1 MTPTSQQRYI
11 RYKRLTIALA
21 VITVLAAA
29 LAALVIFWLPGYAKS
44 QLEIHLSDYL
54 QRPVT
59 VASIELKPRT
69 LELTVQ
75 GFRIDEKMDT
85 AETRPVLFSF
95 NTLHIGVSFESLK
108 QRAPIVT
115 SITLSEPQLRL
126 VRKNKDQLNIS
137 DILERLQQPSDKKDT
152 ANDQGIPFSIS
163 NIAIQ
168 GGRIEFIDQYENAG
182 HTLSEINLSVPIAAN
197 INSTQENWIEPRFSA
212 KINDAPLSI
221 DGKLRLFTNVREAAV
236 AIKLNDVDLN
246 RYNRY
251 VTLPEGIHLLS
262 GFYDSDLNLSFA
274 QEPDKAPEISI
285 TGTTSLRQL
294 AIKNNAVAAPY
305 QSSLKKLNIVLSN
318 VDLGGK
324 KPARIKLSIDQAQ
337 LTREGEKEP
346 ALSFAK
352 LAIPDITIN
361 TAAQKIGLGNIA
373 LDGFSTTLRR
383 DAQGNLD
390 LSRLFSSTGAPVQTQ
405 TQTQA
410 PVAEIAQQVAAR
422 IPIPARKPSHSASPV
437 KNTEKV
443 MEQRDVARAD
453 TRKNKPD
460 AAEKPW
466 IPQLKSIQLKA
477 AKLHYEDLSMTK
489 VTPMIVDSLDL
500 ALEDIDLDGVKP
512 LQLTMQGRVNQHGS
526 IKASGALAWS
536 PLSAD
541 LLLDLTAVDLVS
553 LQGWLGD
560 KLTALLTSGDISFA
574 GNIKA
579 SGEPLRI
586 KVNGDGKLANFNI
599 FDSKNAYDLLHW
611 KKLDINRFNF
621 SNDPLQVDIG
631 ALYLSDFFA
640 RMTILPDGS
649 LNLKQII
656 QTEKPAEPVTP
667 VAAAESKD
675 HGTAGA
681 KNETPVHIA
690 KIYLQQGNI
699 NFNDRFIKPNYRAN
713 LTALTGQIG
722 PLYPGKSGKIDIRGM
737 VSKTAP
743 LHIHGTIDPF
753 SSQLLMD
760 LVAQVKDIDLP
771 PFSPYSGKYIG
782 YEIEKGKLSADV
794 NYQIENGALS
804 ADNKIFLDQFTLGE
818 KVESENAV
826 SLPLDLAITLLK
838 NRRGEI
844 NLHLPL
850 KGSLDDPDFN
860 LGDIVFNAFI
870 NMISKAITSPFALLG
885 SVFEGGEELS
895 EISFAPGFAEIE
907 ADAVPRLKSLA
918 DILTDRPPLK
928 LEISGHIDP
937 ETDYEGLKQAM
948 LQNKV
953 KAQKISEDT
962 KKGIASGTL
971 ANITLTPKE
980 YSKYLEIAY
989 KKEPFEKPKNAVGMV
1004 KSIPDSEMEQLMLT
1018 HTVITD
1024 GDLQALAE
1032 NRATAARNWLVEN
1045 GGISGERIF
1054 VVGVHESDDSDKKI
1068 GSKAEFSLK

>member
-1 MTPTSQQRYI
+1 MTPTSQQRHF
-11 RYKRLTIALA
+11 RYKRLSIVLGVIAVVVAALIALA
-21 VITVLAAA
+21 T
-29 LAALVIFWLPGYAKS
+29 FWLPGYAKS
-44 QLEIHLSDYL
+44 QLEIHLSEYL

-75 GFRIDEKMDT
+75 GFRIDEKTDA
-85 AETRPVLFSF
+85 AEARPVLFSF

-108 QRAPIVT
+108 HRAPVVT
-115 SITLSEPQLRL
+115 SITLSEPHMRL

-137 DILERLQQPSDKKDT
+137 DILERLQQPSDKENT
-152 ANDQGIPFSIS
+152 ASDQGTPFSIS

-168 GGRIEFIDQYENAG
+168 GGRVEFIDQYENTG
-182 HTLSEINLSVPIAAN
+182 HTVSEINLSIPVAAN
-197 INSTQENWIEPRFSA
+197 INSAQENWIEPRFSA
-212 KINDAPLSI
+212 KINDAPLTI
-221 DGKLRLFTNVREAAV
+221 DGKLRLFTAAQEAVV
-236 AIKLNDVDLN
+236 AIKLDNADLT

-251 VTLPEGIHLLS
+251 VALPEGTHLLS
-262 GFYDSDLNLSFA
+262 GFYDSDLNLNFT

-294 AIKNNAVAAPY
+294 ALKNNAVATPY
-305 QSSLKKLNIVLSN
+305 QTSLKKLHIVLSN
-318 VDLGGK
+318 VDLGNQ
-324 KPARIKLSIDQAQ
+324 KPARIKLNIDQAL

-352 LAIPDITIN
+352 LVIPDITIN
-361 TAAQKIGLGNIA
+361 TATQKIGLGTIA

-390 LSRLFSSTGAPVQTQ
+390 LSRLFSPAGAPAQTAQ
-405 TQTQA
+405 TK
-410 PVAEIAQQVAAR
+410 QQVVAH
-422 IPIPARKPSHSASPV
+422 IPIPARKPSRPASPV
-437 KNTEKV
+437 KITEKV
-443 MEQRDVARAD
+443 TEQRDVAVED
-453 TRKNKPD
+453 TNNKNKPD
-460 AAEKPW
+460 ATEKPW
-466 IPQLKSIQLKA
+466 TPQLKSIQLKA
-477 AKLHYEDLSMTK
+477 AKLRYEDLSMTK

-500 ALEDIDLDGVKP
+500 TLDDIDLNGIKP

-536 PLSAD
+536 PLAAD

-579 SGEPLRI
+579 GGEPLKI
-586 KVNGDGKLANFNI
+586 QVNGDGKLANFNI

-621 SNDPLQVDIG
+621 SNDPLHVDIG

-656 QTEKPAEPVTP
+656 QTEKPAPP
-667 VAAAESKD
+667 AAAVAAVESKE
-675 HGTAGA
+675 HGAAGA
-681 KNETPVHIA
+681 KGETPVHIA

-737 VSKTAP
+737 VGKTAP

-760 LVAQVKDIDLP
+760 IMAQVKDIDLP
-771 PFSPYSGKYIG
+771 PFSPYSGKYVG

-794 NYQIENGALS
+794 NYQIENGALT

-818 KVESENAV
+818 KVESEDAV

-850 KGSLDDPDFN
+850 KGSIDDPDFN

-907 ADAVPRLKSLA
+907 ADSAARLKALAGILA
-918 DILTDRPPLK
+918 DRPSLK

-948 LQNKV
+948 LQRKV
-953 KAQKISEDT
+953 KAQKIAEET

-989 KKEPFEKPKNAVGMV
+989 KKESFEKPKNAVGLT
-1004 KSIPDSEMEQLMLT
+1004 KSIPDAEMEQLMLT
-1018 HTVITD
+1018 HTAITD
-1024 GDLQALAE
+1024 SDLQALAE

-1054 VVGVHESDDSDKKI
+1054 VVGAHENEDSGKKI

>member
-1 MTPTSQQRYI
+1 MTPTSQQRYF

-21 VITVLAAA
+21 VITVLVAA
-29 LAALVIFWLPGYAKS
+29 LAALAIFWLPGYAKS

-75 GFRIDEKMDT
+75 GFRIDEKTDT
-85 AETRPVLFSF
+85 AEARPVLFSF
-95 NTLHIGVSFESLK
+95 NTLHMGVSFESLK

-126 VRKNKDQLNIS
+126 VRKSKDQLNIS
-137 DILERLQQPSDKKDT
+137 DILERLQQPSEKED
-152 ANDQGIPFSIS
+152 AENDQSIPFSIS

-168 GGRIEFIDQYENAG
+168 GGRVEFIDQYENAG
-182 HTLSEINLSVPIAAN
+182 HTLSEINLSIPVAAN

-221 DGKLRLFTNVREAAV
+221 DGKLRPFTATREAAM
-236 AIKLNDVDLN
+236 AIKFNNVDLN

-262 GFYDSDLNLSFA
+262 GFYDSDLNLNFA
-274 QEPDKAPEISI
+274 QQRDKAPEISL
-285 TGTTSLRQL
+285 TGTASLRQL
-294 AIKNNAVAAPY
+294 AIKNNAVAVPY

-324 KPARIKLSIDQAQ
+324 KPARIKLNIDQAQ

-361 TAAQKIGLGNIA
+361 TAAQKIGLGTIA

-383 DAQGNLD
+383 DAQGDLD
-390 LSRLFSSTGAPVQTQ
+390 LSRLFSSTGAPASA
-405 TQTQA
+405 QA
-410 PVAEIAQQVAAR
+410 PQAPAAQTARQAAAH
-422 IPIPARKPSHSASPV
+422 IPIPAHKPSRSASPV
-437 KNTEKV
+437 KNAAKV
-443 MEQRDVARAD
+443 TEQRDVARAD
-453 TRKNKPD
+453 THKNKPD

-477 AKLHYEDLSMTK
+477 AKLYYEDLSMTK

-500 ALEDIDLDGVKP
+500 TLDDIDLDGIKP

-541 LLLDLTAVDLVS
+541 LMLDLSAVDLVS

-579 SGEPLRI
+579 NGEPLKI
-586 KVNGDGKLANFNI
+586 QMSGDGKLANFNI

-611 KKLDINRFNF
+611 KKLDINRFSY
-621 SNDPLQVDIG
+621 SNDPLQVNIG

-656 QTEKPAEPVTP
+656 QTGKPAEPVEA
-667 VAAAESKD
+667 VATMVSKDRSAAE
-675 HGTAGA
+675 A
-681 KNETPVHIA
+681 KGETPVHIA

-737 VSKTAP
+737 VGKTAP

-771 PFSPYSGKYIG
+771 PFSPYSGKYVG

-794 NYQIENGALS
+794 NYQIENGALT

-844 NLHLPL
+844 NLHL
-850 KGSLDDPDFN
+850 
-860 LGDIVFNAFI
+860 
-870 NMISKAITSPFALLG
+870 
-885 SVFEGGEELS
+885 
-895 EISFAPGFAEIE
+895 
-907 ADAVPRLKSLA
+907 
-918 DILTDRPPLK
+918 
-928 LEISGHIDP
+928 
-937 ETDYEGLKQAM
+937 
-948 LQNKV
+948 
-953 KAQKISEDT
+953 
-962 KKGIASGTL
+962 
-971 ANITLTPKE
+971 
-980 YSKYLEIAY
+980 
-989 KKEPFEKPKNAVGMV
+989 
-1004 KSIPDSEMEQLMLT
+1004 
-1018 HTVITD
+1018 
-1024 GDLQALAE
+1024 
-1032 NRATAARNWLVEN
+1032 
-1045 GGISGERIF
+1045 
-1054 VVGVHESDDSDKKI
+1054 
-1068 GSKAEFSLK
+1068 

>member
-75 GFRIDEKMDT
+75 GFRIDEKTDT

-126 VRKNKDQLNIS
+126 VRTNKDQLNIS

-168 GGRIEFIDQYENAG
+168 GGRVEFIDQYENAG

-390 LSRLFSSTGAPVQTQ
+390 LSRLFSSTGVPAAVQTQ
-405 TQTQA
+405 ALATQTVQQA
-410 PVAEIAQQVAAR
+410 ATR
-422 IPIPARKPSHSASPV
+422 IPIPAHKPSRSASPV
-437 KNTEKV
+437 KNAAKV
-443 MEQRDVARAD
+443 TEQRDVARAD
-453 TRKNKPD
+453 THKNKPD
-460 AAEKPW
+460 AVEKPW

-477 AKLHYEDLSMTK
+477 AKLYYEDLSMTK

-500 ALEDIDLDGVKP
+500 ALEDIDLDGIEP

-526 IKASGALAWS
+526 IKASGSLAWS

-541 LLLDLTAVDLVS
+541 LLLDLSAVDLVS

-579 SGEPLRI
+579 SGEPLKI
-586 KVNGDGKLANFNI
+586 QMHGDGKLANFNI

-611 KKLDINRFNF
+611 KKLDINRFNY

-656 QTEKPAEPVTP
+656 QTGKPTEPVEAVTTM
-667 VAAAESKD
+667 VSKDRSAAE
-675 HGTAGA
+675 A
-681 KNETPVHIA
+681 KGETPVHIA

-737 VSKTAP
+737 VGKTAP

-760 LVAQVKDIDLP
+760 IVAQVKDIDLP
-771 PFSPYSGKYIG
+771 PFSPYSGKYVG

-850 KGSLDDPDFN
+850 KGSIDDPDFN

-885 SVFEGGEELS
+885 SVFEGSEELS
-895 EISFAPGFAEIE
+895 EISFAPGFADIE
-907 ADAVPRLKSLA
+907 ADSAPRLKALA
-918 DILTDRPPLK
+918 DILADRPSLK
-928 LEISGHIDP
+928 LEISGHVDP

-948 LQNKV
+948 LQSKV
-953 KAQKISEDT
+953 KAQKIAEDT

-980 YSKYLEIAY
+980 YSKYLEMAY
-989 KKEPFEKPKNAVGMV
+989 KKESFEKPKNAVGLT
-1004 KSIPDSEMEQLMLT
+1004 KSIPDAEMEQLMLT
-1018 HTVITD
+1018 HAAITD

-1054 VVGVHESDDSDKKI
+1054 VIGVHESEGSGKKI

>member
-1 MTPTSQQRYI
+1 MTPTSQQRHI
-11 RYKRLTIALA
+11 RYKRLSIALGVIAILVAALIALA
-21 VITVLAAA
+21 T
-29 LAALVIFWLPGYAKS
+29 FWLPGYAKS
-44 QLEIHLSDYL
+44 QLEIHLSEYL

-69 LELTVQ
+69 LELIVQ
-75 GFRIDEKMDT
+75 GFRIDEKT
-85 AETRPVLFSF
+85 GTTEEHPVLFSF
-95 NTLHIGVSFESLK
+95 STLHISASFESLK
-108 QRAPIVT
+108 QRAPVVT

-126 VRKNKDQLNIS
+126 VRKNKDQLNVS
-137 DILERLQQPSDKKDT
+137 DILERLQQPSEKEAT
-152 ANDQGIPFSIS
+152 ANDQGSPFSIS

-168 GGRIEFIDQYENAG
+168 GGRVEFIDQYENTG
-182 HTLSEINLSVPIAAN
+182 HTISEINLSIPVAAN
-197 INSTQENWIEPRFSA
+197 INSAQENWIEPRFSA
-212 KINDAPLSI
+212 KINDAPLTI
-221 DGKLRLFTNVREAAV
+221 DGKLRLFTAAQQAAV
-236 AIKLNDVDLN
+236 AIKLDNADLT

-251 VTLPEGIHLLS
+251 ITLPEGIHLLS
-262 GFYDSDLNLSFA
+262 GFYDSDLKLSFT

-285 TGTTSLRQL
+285 TGATSLRQL
-294 AIKNNAVAAPY
+294 AIKNTTVAAPY
-305 QSSLKKLNIVLSN
+305 QTSLKKLHIALTN
-318 VDLGGK
+318 VDLGGQ
-324 KPARIKLSIDQAQ
+324 KPARIKLNIDQAL

-361 TAAQKIGLGNIA
+361 TAAQKIALGTVT
-373 LDGFSTTLRR
+373 LDGLNTTLRR

-390 LSRLFSSTGAPVQTQ
+390 LSRLFSSTGAPAQAAQTTPQ
-405 TQTQA
+405 TTQQA
-410 PVAEIAQQVAAR
+410 AQ
-422 IPIPARKPSHSASPV
+422 IPIPARKPSRSASPV
-437 KNTEKV
+437 KNAGKAA
-443 MEQRDVARAD
+443 EQNNIARAD
-453 TRKNKPD
+453 AHKNKPE

-466 IPQLKSIQLKA
+466 KPQLKGIQLKA
-477 AKLHYEDLSMTK
+477 AKLRYEDLSMTK

-536 PLSAD
+536 PLTAD
-541 LLLDLTAVDLVS
+541 LLLDFSAVDLVS

-579 SGEPLRI
+579 SGEPLKI
-586 KVNGDGKLANFNI
+586 QVNGDGKLANFNI

-621 SNDPLQVDIG
+621 SNDPLHVDIG
-631 ALYLSDFFA
+631 ALYLSDFYA
-640 RMTILPDGS
+640 RMIIQPDGS

-656 QTEKPAEPVTP
+656 QTEKPAQPAAA
-667 VAAAESKD
+667 VAAVESKE
-675 HGTAGA
+675 HGAAGA
-681 KNETPVHIA
+681 KGETPVHIA

-713 LTALTGQIG
+713 LTALTGQVG

-737 VSKTAP
+737 VGKTAP

-753 SSQLLMD
+753 SAQLLMD
-760 LVAQVKDIDLP
+760 IMAQVKDIDLP
-771 PFSPYSGKYIG
+771 PFSPYSGKYVG

-794 NYQIENGALS
+794 NYQIENGALT

-850 KGSLDDPDFN
+850 KGSIDDPDFN

-895 EISFAPGFAEIE
+895 EISFAPGFADIE
-907 ADAVPRLKSLA
+907 ADSAARLKALA
-918 DILTDRPPLK
+918 GILTDRPSLK

-948 LQNKV
+948 LQSKV
-953 KAQKISEDT
+953 KAQKIAEET
-962 KKGIASGTL
+962 KKGIASGAL

-989 KKEPFEKPKNAVGMV
+989 KKESFEKPKNAVGLT
-1004 KSIPDSEMEQLMLT
+1004 KSIPDAEMEQLMLT
-1018 HTVITD
+1018 HSAITD
-1024 GDLQALAE
+1024 SDLQALAE
-1032 NRATAARNWLVEN
+1032 NRATAARNWLIEN
-1045 GGISGERIF
+1045 GGIPSERIF
-1054 VVGVHESDDSDKKI
+1054 VVGVHENEDSGKKI
-1068 GSKAEFSLK
+1068 GSKAEFLLK

>member
-1 MTPTSQQRYI
+1 MTPTSQQRHI
-11 RYKRLTIALA
+11 RYKRLSIALGVTA
-21 VITVLAAA
+21 VLV
-29 LAALVIFWLPGYAKS
+29 AALVALTIFWLPGYAKS
-44 QLEIHLSDYL
+44 QLEIYLSDYL

-59 VASIELKPRT
+59 VASIELKPHT

-85 AETRPVLFSF
+85 AEARPVLFSF
-95 NTLHIGVSFESLK
+95 NKLHIGVSFESLK
-108 QRAPIVT
+108 QRAPVVT

-126 VRKNKDQLNIS
+126 VRENKDRLNIS
-137 DILERLQQPSDKKDT
+137 DILERFQQPSDKEDT
-152 ANDQGIPFSIS
+152 ESDRSIPFSIS

-168 GGRIEFIDQYENAG
+168 GGRVEFIDQHENTT
-182 HTLSEINLSVPIAAN
+182 HTIGEINLDIPVAAN
-197 INSTQENWIEPRFSA
+197 INETQDNWIEPRFSA
-212 KINDAPLSI
+212 KINDAPFSI
-221 DGKLRLFTNVREAAV
+221 GGKLRLFTAVREAAITV
-236 AIKLNDVDLN
+236 KLDNANLTHYS
-246 RYNRY
+246 RYIA
-251 VTLPEGIHLLS
+251 LPKGIHLLS
-262 GFYDSDLNLSFA
+262 GSYDGDLHLSFA
-274 QEPDKAPEISI
+274 QQLDEAPEISI
-285 TGTTSLRQL
+285 TGTTSLHHL

-305 QSSLKKLNIVLSN
+305 QASLKKLHIALSS
-318 VDLGGK
+318 VDPGGK
-324 KPARIKLSIDQAQ
+324 KPARIKLHIDQAL
-337 LTREGEKEP
+337 LTREGEKES

-361 TAAQKIGLGNIA
+361 SATQKIGLGAIA

-390 LSRLFSSTGAPVQTQ
+390 LSKLFSSTNTPAQAQGAKT
-405 TQTQA
+405 TRRL
-410 PVAEIAQQVAAR
+410 AAR
-422 IPIPARKPSHSASPV
+422 APIPARKPSRTANPV
-437 KNTEKV
+437 KNAENVTE
-443 MEQRDVARAD
+443 QHDIARAD
-453 TRKNKPD
+453 THKKKPD

-466 IPQLKSIQLKA
+466 TPQLKSIQLKA
-477 AKLHYEDLSMTK
+477 AKLRYEDLSMTK

-500 ALEDIDLDGVKP
+500 ALDDIDLDGVKP
-512 LQLTMQGRVNQHGS
+512 LQLTMQGRVNQHGR

-560 KLTALLTSGDISFA
+560 KLTALLTSGDVSFA
-574 GNIKA
+574 GSIKA

-586 KVNGDGKLANFNI
+586 KVNGDGKLANLNI
-599 FDSKNAYDLLHW
+599 FDSKNAYDLLRW
-611 KKLDINRFNF
+611 KKLDINRVNF
-621 SNDPLQVDIG
+621 SNDPLHVDIG

-656 QTEKPAEPVTP
+656 QTGKPAEPVASV
-667 VAAAESKD
+667 VAAGSKNL
-675 HGTAGA
+675 GTVEA
-681 KNETPVHIA
+681 KEETPVHIA
-690 KIYLQQGNI
+690 KIYLQQGSI
-699 NFNDRFIKPNYRAN
+699 NFNDRFIKPNYRAD

-760 LVAQVKDIDLP
+760 IVAQVKDIDLP
-771 PFSPYSGKYIG
+771 SFSPYSGKYIG

-794 NYQIENGALS
+794 NYQIENGALT

-826 SLPLDLAITLLK
+826 ALPLDLAITLLK

-850 KGSLDDPDFN
+850 KGSIDDPDFN

-870 NMISKAITSPFALLG
+870 NMISKAITSPFTLLG
-885 SVFEGGEELS
+885 SVFEGSEELS
-895 EISFAPGFAEIE
+895 EISFAPGFADIAAE
-907 ADAVPRLKSLA
+907 AAPRLKALA
-918 DILTDRPPLK
+918 DILADRPSLK

-953 KAQKISEDT
+953 KAQKIAEDA

-971 ANITLTPKE
+971 ANITLTSKE

-989 KKEPFEKPKNAVGMV
+989 KKESFEKPKNAVGLV
-1004 KSIPDSEMEQLMLT
+1004 KSIPDAEMEQLMLT
-1018 HTVITD
+1018 HTAITD

-1054 VVGVHESDDSDKKI
+1054 VVGVHEHGDSNKKI
-1068 GSKAEFSLK
+1068 GSKAEFLLK

>member
-1 MTPTSQQRYI
+1 MTPTSQQRHI
-11 RYKRLTIALA
+11 RYKRLSIALGVTA
-21 VITVLAAA
+21 ILVAA
-29 LAALVIFWLPGYAKS
+29 LIALSIFWLPGYAKS
-44 QLEIHLSDYL
+44 QLEIHLSEYL

-75 GFRIDEKMDT
+75 GFRIDEKTDT
-85 AETRPVLFSF
+85 AEARPVLFSF

-108 QRAPIVT
+108 QRAPVVT
-115 SITLSEPQLRL
+115 SITLSEPHLRL

-137 DILERLQQPSDKKDT
+137 DILERLQQPSDKKDA
-152 ANDQGIPFSIS
+152 ANDQGSPFSIS

-168 GGRIEFIDQYENAG
+168 GGRVEFIDQYENAE
-182 HTLSEINLSVPIAAN
+182 HTISEINLSIPIAAN
-197 INSTQENWIEPRFSA
+197 INNTHENWIEPRFSA
-212 KINDAPLSI
+212 KINDATFSA
-221 DGKLRLFTNVREAAV
+221 DGKLRLFTAAQQATV
-236 AIKLNDVDLN
+236 AIKLNNADLT

-305 QSSLKKLNIVLSN
+305 QSSLKQLHIVLTS

-324 KPARIKLSIDQAQ
+324 KPARIKLNIEQAL

-361 TAAQKIGLGNIA
+361 SAVQKIGLGTIA

-390 LSRLFSSTGAPVQTQ
+390 LSRLFSSTGAPAQTVQTKQ
-405 TQTQA
+405 
-410 PVAEIAQQVAAR
+410 QQVVAH
-422 IPIPARKPSHSASPV
+422 IPIPARKPSRPASPV
-437 KNTEKV
+437 KYAGKV
-443 MEQRDVARAD
+443 AEQRDVARTD
-453 TRKNKPD
+453 THKNKPD
-460 AAEKPW
+460 TAEKPW
-466 IPQLKSIQLKA
+466 IPQLKGIQLKA

-500 ALEDIDLDGVKP
+500 ALEDIDLDGIKP

-541 LLLDLTAVDLVS
+541 LLLDLSAVDLVS

-579 SGEPLRI
+579 SGEPLKI

-621 SNDPLQVDIG
+621 SNDPLLVDIG

-656 QTEKPAEPVTP
+656 QTEKPAEPAAP
-667 VAAAESKD
+667 VAAVESKD
-675 HGTAGA
+675 RGTAEA

-737 VSKTAP
+737 VGKTAP

-760 LVAQVKDIDLP
+760 IVAQVKDIDLP
-771 PFSPYSGKYIG
+771 PFSPYSGKYVG

-794 NYQIENGALS
+794 NYQIENGALT

-885 SVFEGGEELS
+885 SVFEGSEELS

-907 ADAVPRLKSLA
+907 ADSVPRLKSLVEV
-918 DILTDRPPLK
+918 LTDRPSLK

-953 KAQKISEDT
+953 KAQKIAEDT

-989 KKEPFEKPKNAVGMV
+989 KKEPFEKPKNAVGLV
-1004 KSIPDSEMEQLMLT
+1004 KSIPDAEMEQLMLT
-1018 HTVITD
+1018 HTAITD

-1054 VVGVHESDDSDKKI
+1054 VLGAHESEDSGKKI

>member
-1 MTPTSQQRYI
+1 MTPTSQQRNI
-11 RYKRLTIALA
+11 RYKRLSI
-21 VITVLAAA
+21 VLGVTAI
-29 LAALVIFWLPGYAKS
+29 LVAALVALATYWLPGYAKS
-44 QLEIHLSDYL
+44 QLEIHLSEYL

-69 LELTVQ
+69 LELIVQ
-75 GFRIDEKMDT
+75 GFRIDEKTDT
-85 AETRPVLFSF
+85 AEARPILFSF

-137 DILERLQQPSDKKDT
+137 DILERLQQPSDKESA
-152 ANDQGIPFSIS
+152 ANDKGIPFSIS

-168 GGRIEFIDQYENAG
+168 DGRVEFIDQQENAE
-182 HTLSEINLSVPIAAN
+182 HVISEINLGIPVAAN
-197 INSTQENWIEPRFSA
+197 INNTPENWIEPHFSA
-212 KINDAPLSI
+212 KINDAPFSI
-221 DGKLRLFTNVREAAV
+221 DGKLRLFTTAQQAALT
-236 AIKLNDVDLN
+236 IKFNNADLT

-305 QSSLKKLNIVLSN
+305 QTSLKKLDIVLNN

-324 KPARIKLSIDQAQ
+324 KPAHIKLNIDQA
-337 LTREGEKEP
+337 LLMREGEKEP
-346 ALSFAK
+346 TLSFAK

-361 TAAQKIGLGNIA
+361 TATQKIGLGTIA

-383 DAQGNLD
+383 DAQGGLD
-390 LSRLFSSTGAPVQTQ
+390 ISRLFTSTGAPAQTAQ
-405 TQTQA
+405 TTQIKPQTTF
-410 PVAEIAQQVAAR
+410 
-422 IPIPARKPSHSASPV
+422 IPIPAHKPPRSANPV
-437 KNTEKV
+437 KSAGKV
-443 MEQRDVARAD
+443 TKQGDVAHAD
-453 TRKNKPD
+453 TPKNKPEPAGND
-460 AAEKPW
+460 KPW
-466 IPQLKSIQLKA
+466 TPQLKSIHLKA
-477 AKLHYEDLSMTK
+477 AKLRYEDLSMTK

-500 ALEDIDLDGVKP
+500 ALEDIDLDGIKP

-526 IKASGALAWS
+526 IKASGALAWA
-536 PLSAD
+536 PFSAD
-541 LLLDLTAVDLVS
+541 LLLNLNAVDLVS

-574 GNIKA
+574 GNFKA
-579 SGEPLRI
+579 
-586 KVNGDGKLANFNI
+586 NGDPLKIQLNGEGKLANFNI

-611 KKLDINRFNF
+611 KKLEIGHLNF
-621 SNDPLQVDIG
+621 TNEPLLVDIS

-656 QTEKPAEPVTP
+656 QTGKPAEPVT
-667 VAAAESKD
+667 AIATAESKAQNS
-675 HGTAGA
+675 AGA
-681 KNETPVHIA
+681 KSETPVHIG
-690 KIYLQQGNI
+690 KIYLQQGDI

-713 LTALTGQIG
+713 LTALAGQIG

-885 SVFEGGEELS
+885 SVFEGSEELS

-1054 VVGVHESDDSDKKI
+1054 VVGAHESEDSGKKI

>member
-1 MTPTSQQRYI
+1 MTPTSQQRHI
-11 RYKRLTIALA
+11 RYKRLSIALGVTA
-21 VITVLAAA
+21 VLV
-29 LAALVIFWLPGYAKS
+29 AALVALTIFWLPGYAKS
-44 QLEIHLSDYL
+44 QLEVHLSDYL

-75 GFRIDEKMDT
+75 GFRIDEKTD
-85 AETRPVLFSF
+85 AKEARPVLFSF

-115 SITLSEPQLRL
+115 SITLSEPHLRL

-137 DILERLQQPSDKKDT
+137 DILERFQQPSDKEDT
-152 ANDQGIPFSIS
+152 ANGSMPFSIS

-168 GGRIEFIDQYENAG
+168 GGRVEFIDQHESAE
-182 HTLSEINLSVPIAAN
+182 HTISEINLSIPIAAN

-221 DGKLRLFTNVREAAV
+221 GGKLRLFTAAREAVIAV
-236 AIKLNDVDLN
+236 KLDNANLT
-246 RYNRY
+246 RYSRY

-274 QEPDKAPEISI
+274 QQPDKAPEISI

-294 AIKNNAVAAPY
+294 AIKNNAVAAPH
-305 QSSLKKLNIVLSN
+305 QTSLKKLNIVLTS

-324 KPARIKLSIDQAQ
+324 KPAHIKLNIDQA
-337 LTREGEKEP
+337 LLIREGEKEP
-346 ALSFAK
+346 VLSFAK

-361 TAAQKIGLGNIA
+361 SAAQKIGLGAIA

-390 LSRLFSSTGAPVQTQ
+390 LSRLFSSTNAPVQAAQ
-405 TQTQA
+405 TTRRL
-410 PVAEIAQQVAAR
+410 AAR
-422 IPIPARKPSHSASPV
+422 IPIPARKPSHSANPV
-437 KNTEKV
+437 KDAGKV
-443 MEQRDVARAD
+443 MEQYGVARAD
-453 TRKNKPD
+453 INKNKPD

-466 IPQLKSIQLKA
+466 MPQLKSIQLKA
-477 AKLHYEDLSMTK
+477 AKLRYEDLSMTK

-500 ALEDIDLDGVKP
+500 ALDDIDLDGVKP
-512 LQLTMQGRVNQHGS
+512 LQLTMRGRVNQHGS

-579 SGEPLRI
+579 NGEPLKI
-586 KVNGDGKLANFNI
+586 KVNGDGKLANLNI
-599 FDSKNAYDLLHW
+599 FDSKNAYDLLRW

-621 SNDPLQVDIG
+621 SNDPLHVDIG

-656 QTEKPAEPVTP
+656 QTGKPVEPVASV
-667 VAAAESKD
+667 VAVGSKNL
-675 HGTAGA
+675 GA
-681 KNETPVHIA
+681 VEAKEETPVHIA
-690 KIYLQQGNI
+690 KIYLQQGSI
-699 NFNDRFIKPNYRAN
+699 NFNDRFIKPNYRAD

-760 LVAQVKDIDLP
+760 IVAQVKDIDLP
-771 PFSPYSGKYIG
+771 SFSPYSGKYIG

-794 NYQIENGALS
+794 NYQIENGALT

-818 KVESENAV
+818 KVESESAV
-826 SLPLDLAITLLK
+826 ALPLDLAITLLK

-850 KGSLDDPDFN
+850 KGSIDDPDFN

-870 NMISKAITSPFALLG
+870 NMISKAITSPFTLLG
-885 SVFEGGEELS
+885 SVFEGSEELS
-895 EISFAPGFAEIE
+895 EISFAPGFADIATE
-907 ADAVPRLKSLA
+907 AAPRLKALA
-918 DILTDRPPLK
+918 DILADRPSLK

-953 KAQKISEDT
+953 KAQKIAEDA

-989 KKEPFEKPKNAVGMV
+989 KKESFEKPKNAVGLV
-1004 KSIPDSEMEQLMLT
+1004 KSIPDAEMEQLMLT
-1018 HTVITD
+1018 HTAITD

-1054 VVGVHESDDSDKKI
+1054 VVGVHEHGDSNKKI
-1068 GSKAEFSLK
+1068 GSKAEFLLK